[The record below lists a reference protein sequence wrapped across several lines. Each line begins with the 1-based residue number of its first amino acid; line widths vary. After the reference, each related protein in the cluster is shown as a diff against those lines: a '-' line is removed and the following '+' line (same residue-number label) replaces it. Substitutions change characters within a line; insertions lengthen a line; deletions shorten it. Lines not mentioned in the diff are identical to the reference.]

1 MVGDNRGDN
10 DIIQIAESC
19 YACDRI
25 IIDGSHTG
33 IMLVAIFSTVKR
45 HPCSYAELGARRV
58 EVESLA
64 NKSSRDD
71 TRGS

>member
-1 MVGDNRGDN
+1 
-10 DIIQIAESC
+10 
-19 YACDRI
+19 
-25 IIDGSHTG
+25 
-33 IMLVAIFSTVKR
+33 MLVAIFSTVKR
-45 HPCSYAELGARRV
+45 QPCSYAELGARRV

>member
-45 HPCSYAELGARRV
+45 QPCSYAELGARRV

>member
-1 MVGDNRGDN
+1 VVRDNRGDN

-19 YACDRI
+19 YDCERNIA
-25 IIDGSHTG
+25 GGPHTG

-58 EVESLA
+58 EVESLE